1 MYLEA
6 KDLKVGS
13 IYECFENCTQCP
25 TITLVRPERIEIGR
39 DRVALFTGETSYEYT
54 TSYGRFKEVPR
65 EILEARIRGQK
76 SIIESAKL
84 EIASLEAM
92 L

>member
-6 KDLKVGS
+6 KDLKVGTT
-13 IYECFENCTQCP
+13 YECFENCTQCP
-25 TITLVRPERIEIGR
+25 TITLIRPDRIEIGR
-39 DRVALFTGETSYEYT
+39 DRVTLVAGGTSYEYT

-65 EILEARIRGQK
+65 EILEARIRGHQRV
-76 SIIESAKL
+76 IESAKREIEFL
-84 EIASLEAM
+84 ESL